1 MEDQKKWWEDAHAE
15 IPRHAT
21 KIVCDTDKNK
31 ILKLKSGD
39 ELNVNV
45 IDSKIKSLR
54 LRYL

>member
-1 MEDQKKWWEDAHAE
+1 MVEDAHAE